1 MGRRRSLQRRHGKH
15 VASVPPGQ
23 LGISASWVESKIT
36 PVVTGAGASQRAY
49 RNKQTGAKPQ
59 SSQQAASG
67 AEPQITA
74 KLTVHVDSQPSMREA
89 GAIYNSVRDR
99 QPEDAVGS
107 APNCRFYEK
116 IRTAAQTLSNVGQ
129 SCGTPP
135 SPHAAIDREFRLDT
149 ILLALW
155 HGRLTAEAAAE
166 RIIAELGLGRQ
177 AARDEVDGFLRD

>member
-1 MGRRRSLQRRHGKH
+1 MYENLRDAH
-15 VASVPPGQ
+15 
-23 LGISASWVESKIT
+23 T
-36 PVVTGAGASQRAY
+36 C
-49 RNKQTGAKPQ
+49 
-59 SSQQAASG
+59 
-67 AEPQITA
+67 
-74 KLTVHVDSQPSMREA
+74 
-89 GAIYNSVRDR
+89 IYNQTATYQNSTQHPLRDR

-116 IRTAAQTLSNVGQ
+116 IRIAAQTLSNVGQ

>member
-1 MGRRRSLQRRHGKH
+1 MRSRFADGQISNCRSYEKSRT
-15 VASVPPGQ
+15 ASPTV
-23 LGISASWVESKIT
+23 SAS
-36 PVVTGAGASQRAY
+36 
-49 RNKQTGAKPQ
+49 
-59 SSQQAASG
+59 
-67 AEPQITA
+67 
-74 KLTVHVDSQPSMREA
+74 
-89 GAIYNSVRDR
+89 
-99 QPEDAVGS
+99 
-107 APNCRFYEK
+107 
-116 IRTAAQTLSNVGQ
+116 GQ